1 MAIIY
6 NPNILPESADPQGST
21 RYGNVNIIHE
31 QIECKHSSVT
41 YYDNIADSNTFIVE
55 DKSPEF
61 DGYETHIFK
70 GVVVKEDNGTY
81 NWWRS
86 INEQI

>member
-31 QIECKHSSVT
+31 QIECKHSSVA
-41 YYDNIADSNTFIVE
+41 YYDNIAESNTFIIE
-55 DKSPEF
+55 DKSPKFE
-61 DGYETHIFK
+61 GYETRIFK
-70 GVVVKEDNGTY
+70 GVVVKENNGTY
-81 NWWRS
+81 SWWRS
-86 INEQI
+86 IK